1 MAIRFDTYAEL
12 GEAYKRKNPEYNDR
26 DNESLGIQVSEKFG
40 DKANIQIREEEDR
53 ASFKYDPE
61 EGFNVLKTLGNI
73 PSSAKN
79 VVEDLATA
87 VFNPI
92 DTAEAIG
99 RGAAGGVEHLLGTDI
114 SPENKRLASQMA
126 EGIGESFSARG
137 LQERPLDA
145 LGFLAGGTGAVAK
158 GLSTAGKIASGAR
171 VMPRLSKAGKIA
183 QRKKAAVRRSERRKS
198 MPGFTAG
205 AEKLARG
212 ADKAGQISQAFDP
225 GSFVPRAG
233 LKAAGIG
240 AVLGGKAAIGT
251 GKLALGGAK
260 AAGNKIVIEPIKA
273 RYKGSSAEQVMND
286 AVEAMKGVADMAAP
300 DMMNRWNG
308 MFNRTKEAAKETSS
322 GALDTLKKATRDAQ
336 KVTDEKL
343 GAVAD
348 EISGGNIKDA
358 TTRGVFDGLVSQ
370 WMGFTTGLGSQLI
383 NQIVD
388 ISRMSSKKDGKAAR
402 EIMLEAANRKLETG
416 VKSVG
421 EEIADELVG
430 EVNKYVEGTGGLKE
444 ASRATRDALQMDD
457 VIARSGNIA
466 DELETVPMDDLGR
479 TVPNEFGIRILRP
492 IEQTRSEA
500 VLGPLGTKTE
510 RLVTVRDRDKI
521 EIDLEGSAIAE
532 LPDQAV
538 SRKNVK
544 DIYEDI
550 LNLEDEMSV
559 FDLDKKKRT
568 IDDLIPRAEG
578 ESQAALVALRKVV
591 YKRIENAYLD
601 PANIE
606 KLKVKP
612 DRTIN
617 VDPEGTAQFGAAR
630 ENVYIKAMAE
640 YERNVER
647 IRRIQQTLGVKGAQ
661 KKFGGTDFEVIRNE
675 GNPTEALKK
684 TLDAFGDNDKE
695 LGMQNLIEI
704 LEATG
709 NKTLIPKIAG
719 FAMRPVFGG
728 GLVVR
733 SEISNIGRG
742 VVGFNILN
750 SIMAPVAPAS
760 FSPRYGGMLLSYL
773 YTPGNASKIAG
784 DVGKFGR
791 KVTGRGVKITDD
803 LRKMAAEK
811 FKKNP
816 KDVTPNDAESVLND
830 ARRMDQEGLGNLD
843 ENQKKALRNLVGGGY
858 RAASDYVG
866 RTRVTRPRT
875 AARFGR
881 SAVTA
886 EEQGEEAQERRNL
899 LSTLGQTQR

>member
-79 VVEDLATA
+79 VAEDLATA
-87 VFNPI
+87 VLNPL

-158 GLSTAGKIASGAR
+158 GVSTAG
-171 VMPRLSKAGKIA
+171 
-183 QRKKAAVRRSERRKS
+183 
-198 MPGFTAG
+198 
-205 AEKLARG
+205 KLARG
-212 ADKAGQISQAFDP
+212 ARIAPRLTKASREAADAKAATRMAKRAETSPGLASAGEKLQKAGEKGVRLSQAFDP
-225 GSFVPRAG
+225 GAFVPRAG
-233 LKAAGIG
+233 LATAGVG

-260 AAGNKIVIEPIKA
+260 AAGNKIIIEPIKT
-273 RYKGSSAEQVMND
+273 RYKGSSAERVMND

-300 DMMNRWNG
+300 DMMSRWNG
-308 MFNRTKEAAKETSS
+308 MFNRTKEAAKDAPS
-322 GALDTLKKATRDAQ
+322 GALDTLKRAKQ
-336 KVTDEKL
+336 KTQKLADEKL
-343 GAVAD
+343 GAAAD

-358 TTRGVFDGLVSQ
+358 TTKGVFDGLVAQ
-370 WMGFTTGLGSQLI
+370 WMGFTTGLGSNLI
-383 NQIVD
+383 NKIVD
-388 ISRMSSKKDGKAAR
+388 ISRMSKSGTEGANAR
-402 EIMLEAANRKLETG
+402 KIMLETANRKLETG

-421 EEIADELVG
+421 EEIADDLTAV
-430 EVNKYVEGTGGLKE
+430 VNDYVEGTGGLKE
-444 ASRATRDALQMDD
+444 ASRTTRDALQMDD
-457 VIARSGNIA
+457 ITARSGNIA
-466 DELETVPMDDLGR
+466 DDLLTNPMDDSGR
-479 TVPNEFGIRILRP
+479 TIPDEFGIQIIREP
-492 IEQTRSEA
+492 DA
-500 VLGPLGTKTE
+500 VQVATDFGMKPVKNPNAGK
-510 RLVTVRDRDKI
+510 VRVS
-521 EIDLEGSAIAE
+521 LEGSAIAE

-550 LNLEDEMSV
+550 LNLEDEMNV
-559 FDLDKKKRT
+559 FELDKKKRT

-578 ESQAALVALRKVV
+578 ESQAALVGLRKLV

-601 PANIE
+601 PANIA
-606 KLKVKP
+606 KLEVKP
-612 DRTIN
+612 DRVIN
-617 VDPEGTAQFGAAR
+617 VDPEGTAQFGAT

-647 IRRIQQTLGVKGAQ
+647 IRRIQQTLGVKDAQ
-661 KKFGGTDFEVIRNE
+661 KKFGGTEFQVIRNQ

-684 TLDAFGDNDKE
+684 ALDAFGDNDKE
-695 LGMQNLIEI
+695 LGMQNLMEI
-704 LEATG
+704 IEATG

-750 SIMAPVAPAS
+750 SIMAPVALAS

-773 YTPGNASKIAG
+773 YTPGNASRIAG
-784 DVGKFGR
+784 DVGKFGE
-791 KVTGRGVKITDD
+791 KVAGKGVKITDD

-843 ENQKKALRNLVGGGY
+843 ENQRKALRNLVGGGY
-858 RAASDYVG
+858 RAVSDYVD
-866 RTRVTRPRT
+866 RTKVTRPRT
-875 AARFGR
+875 AARVGR
-881 SAVTA
+881 LAVTA

>member
-26 DNESLGIQVSEKFG
+26 DNESLGIQVAEKFG
-40 DKANIQIREEEDR
+40 DKANIQIREEDDR

-87 VFNPI
+87 VLNPL

-158 GLSTAGKIASGAR
+158 GVSTAG
-171 VMPRLSKAGKIA
+171 
-183 QRKKAAVRRSERRKS
+183 
-198 MPGFTAG
+198 
-205 AEKLARG
+205 KLARG
-212 ADKAGQISQAFDP
+212 ARIAPRLTKASREAADAKAATRMAKRAETSPGLASAGEKLQKAGEKGVKLSQAFDP

-233 LKAAGIG
+233 LATAGVG

-260 AAGNKIVIEPIKA
+260 AAGNKIIIEPIKT
-273 RYKGSSAEQVMND
+273 RYKGSSAERVMND

-300 DMMNRWNG
+300 DMMSRWNG
-308 MFNRTKEAAKETSS
+308 MFNRTKEAAKDAPS
-322 GALDTLKKATRDAQ
+322 GALDTLKRAKQ
-336 KVTDEKL
+336 KTQKLADEKL
-343 GAVAD
+343 GAAAD

-358 TTRGVFDGLVSQ
+358 TTKGVFDGLVAQ
-370 WMGFTTGLGSQLI
+370 WMGFTTGLGSNLI
-383 NQIVD
+383 NKIVD
-388 ISRMSSKKDGKAAR
+388 ISRMSKSGTEGANAR
-402 EIMLEAANRKLETG
+402 KIMLETANRKLETG

-421 EEIADELVG
+421 EEIADDLTAV
-430 EVNKYVEGTGGLKE
+430 VNDYVEGTGGLKE
-444 ASRATRDALQMDD
+444 ASRTTRDALQMDD

-466 DELETVPMDDLGR
+466 DDLETIPMDDSGR
-479 TVPNEFGIRILRP
+479 TIPNEFGIRILRP
-492 IEQTRSEA
+492 IEQTRIETVS
-500 VLGPLGTKTE
+500 GPLGSKIE
-510 RLVTVRDRDKI
+510 KPVTFRDRDKI
-521 EIDLEGSAIAE
+521 EISLEGSAIAE

-559 FDLDKKKRT
+559 FELDKKKRI

-578 ESQAALVALRKVV
+578 ESQAALVGLRKLV

-601 PANIE
+601 PANIA
-606 KLKVKP
+606 KLEVKP
-612 DRTIN
+612 DRVIN
-617 VDPEGTAQFGAAR
+617 VDPEGTAQFGAT

-647 IRRIQQTLGVKGAQ
+647 IRRIQQTLGVKDAQ
-661 KKFGGTDFEVIRNE
+661 KKFAGTEFQVIRNQ

-684 TLDAFGDNDKE
+684 ALDAFGDNDKE
-695 LGMQNLIEI
+695 LGMQNLMEI
-704 LEATG
+704 IEATG
-709 NKTLIPKIAG
+709 NETLIPKIAG

-750 SIMAPVAPAS
+750 SIMAPVALAS

>member
-79 VVEDLATA
+79 VAEDLATA
-87 VFNPI
+87 VLNPL

-126 EGIGESFSARG
+126 EGIGESFSPKG

-158 GLSTAGKIASGAR
+158 GVSTAG
-171 VMPRLSKAGKIA
+171 
-183 QRKKAAVRRSERRKS
+183 
-198 MPGFTAG
+198 
-205 AEKLARG
+205 KLARG
-212 ADKAGQISQAFDP
+212 ARIAPRLTKAGREAADAKAATRMAGRVEKRPGLASAGEKLQKAGEKGVKLSQAFDP

-233 LKAAGIG
+233 LATAGVG

-260 AAGNKIVIEPIKA
+260 AVGNKVVIEPIKT
-273 RYKGSSAEQVMND
+273 RYKGSSAERVMND

-300 DMMNRWNG
+300 DMMSRWNG
-308 MFNRTKEAAKETSS
+308 MFNRSKEAAKDAPS
-322 GALDTLKKATRDAQ
+322 GALDTLKRAKQKTQ
-336 KVTDEKL
+336 KVVDEKL
-343 GAVAD
+343 GAAAD

-358 TTRGVFDGLVSQ
+358 TTKGVFDGLVAQ
-370 WMGFTTGLGSQLI
+370 WMGFTTGLGSNLI
-383 NQIVD
+383 NKIVD
-388 ISRMSSKKDGKAAR
+388 ISRMSKSGTEGANAR
-402 EIMLEAANRKLETG
+402 KIMLETANRKLETG

-421 EEIADELVG
+421 EEIADDLTAV
-430 EVNKYVEGTGGLKE
+430 VNDYVEGTGGLKE
-444 ASRATRDALQMDD
+444 ASRTTRDALQMDD

-466 DELETVPMDDLGR
+466 DDLLTNPMDDSGR
-479 TVPNEFGIRILRP
+479 TIPNEFGIQIIREP
-492 IEQTRSEA
+492 D
-500 VLGPLGTKTE
+500 
-510 RLVTVRDRDKI
+510 TVQVATDFGMKPVKNPNAGKVRVS
-521 EIDLEGSAIAE
+521 LEGSAIAE

-559 FDLDKKKRT
+559 FELDKKKRT

-578 ESQAALVALRKVV
+578 ESQAALVGLRKLV
-591 YKRIENAYLD
+591 YKRIEDAYLD
-601 PANIE
+601 PVNIE
-606 KLKVKP
+606 KLEVKP

-630 ENVYIKAMAE
+630 ENVYTKAMAE

-647 IRRIQQTLGVKGAQ
+647 IRRIQQTLGVKDAQ
-661 KKFGGTDFEVIRNE
+661 KKFGGTEFQVIRNQ

-684 TLDAFGDNDKE
+684 ALDAFGDNDKE
-695 LGMQNLIEI
+695 LGMQNLMEI
-704 LEATG
+704 IEATG

-750 SIMAPVAPAS
+750 SIMAPVALAS

-773 YTPGNASKIAG
+773 YTPGNASRIAG
-784 DVGKFGR
+784 DVGKFGE
-791 KVTGRGVKITDD
+791 KVAGKGVKITDD

-830 ARRMDQEGLGNLD
+830 ARKMDQEGLGNLD
-843 ENQKKALRNLVGGGY
+843 ENQRKALRNLVGGGY
-858 RAASDYVG
+858 RAASDYVD
-866 RTRVTRPRT
+866 RTKVTRPRT
-875 AARFGR
+875 AARVGR

>member
-1 MAIRFDTYAEL
+1 MAIRFDTYAQL

-26 DNESLGIQVSEKFG
+26 DSESLGIQVAEKFG
-40 DKANIQIREEEDR
+40 DKANIKIREEDDR

-205 AEKLARG
+205 AEKLAKG

-233 LKAAGIG
+233 LATAGIG

-260 AAGNKIVIEPIKA
+260 AAGNKIVIEPIKT
-273 RYKGSSAEQVMND
+273 RYKGSSAERVMND

-300 DMMNRWNG
+300 DMMSRWNG

-383 NQIVD
+383 NQIID

-430 EVNKYVEGTGGLKE
+430 EVNKYIEGTGGLKE

-466 DELETVPMDDLGR
+466 DDLLTNPMDDSGR
-479 TVPNEFGIRILRP
+479 TIPNEFGIQIIREP
-492 IEQTRSEA
+492 D
-500 VLGPLGTKTE
+500 
-510 RLVTVRDRDKI
+510 TVQVVKDFGVDYVKNPNAGKVRVS
-521 EIDLEGSAIAE
+521 LEGSAIAE

-559 FDLDKKKRT
+559 FELDKKKRT

-578 ESQAALVALRKVV
+578 ESQAALIGLRKVV
-591 YKRIENAYLD
+591 YKRIEDAYLD
-601 PANIE
+601 DANIE

-750 SIMAPVAPAS
+750 SIMAPVALAS

-791 KVTGRGVKITDD
+791 EVTGKGVKITDD

-830 ARRMDQEGLGNLD
+830 AKRMDQEGLGNLD

-858 RAASDYVG
+858 RAVSDAASDYVG

-886 EEQGEEAQERRNL
+886 EEQGEKAQERRNL

>member
-1 MAIRFDTYAEL
+1 
-12 GEAYKRKNPEYNDR
+12 
-26 DNESLGIQVSEKFG
+26 
-40 DKANIQIREEEDR
+40 
-53 ASFKYDPE
+53 
-61 EGFNVLKTLGNI
+61 
-73 PSSAKN
+73 
-79 VVEDLATA
+79 
-87 VFNPI
+87 
-92 DTAEAIG
+92 
-99 RGAAGGVEHLLGTDI
+99 
-114 SPENKRLASQMA
+114 
-126 EGIGESFSARG
+126 
-137 LQERPLDA
+137 
-145 LGFLAGGTGAVAK
+145 
-158 GLSTAGKIASGAR
+158 
-171 VMPRLSKAGKIA
+171 
-183 QRKKAAVRRSERRKS
+183 

-212 ADKAGQISQAFDP
+212 ADKASQISQAFDP

-233 LKAAGIG
+233 LATAGIG

-260 AAGNKIVIEPIKA
+260 AAGNKIVIEPIKT
-273 RYKGSSAEQVMND
+273 RYKGSSAERVMND

-300 DMMNRWNG
+300 DMMSRWNG
-308 MFNRTKEAAKETSS
+308 MFNRTKGAAKETSS

-336 KVTDEKL
+336 KVADEKL

-383 NQIVD
+383 DQIVD

-430 EVNKYVEGTGGLKE
+430 EVNKYIEGTGGLKE

-466 DELETVPMDDLGR
+466 DDLLTNPMDDSGR
-479 TVPNEFGIRILRP
+479 TIPNEFGIQIIREP
-492 IEQTRSEA
+492 D
-500 VLGPLGTKTE
+500 
-510 RLVTVRDRDKI
+510 TVQVATDFGMKPVENPNAGKVRVS
-521 EIDLEGSAIAE
+521 LEGSAIAE

-559 FDLDKKKRT
+559 FELDKKKRT

-578 ESQAALVALRKVV
+578 ESQAALIGLRKLV
-591 YKRIENAYLD
+591 YKRIEDAYTD
-601 PANIE
+601 EVNIE

-750 SIMAPVAPAS
+750 SIMAPIALAS

-773 YTPGNASKIAG
+773 YTPGNASRIAG

-791 KVTGRGVKITDD
+791 EVTGRGVKITDD

>member
-1 MAIRFDTYAEL
+1 MAIRFDTYAQL

-26 DNESLGIQVSEKFG
+26 DSESLGIQVAEKFG
-40 DKANIQIREEEDR
+40 DKANIKIREEDDR

-205 AEKLARG
+205 AEKLAKG

-233 LKAAGIG
+233 LATAGIG

-260 AAGNKIVIEPIKA
+260 AAGNKIVIEPIKT
-273 RYKGSSAEQVMND
+273 RYKGSSAERVMND

-300 DMMNRWNG
+300 DMMSRWNG

-383 NQIVD
+383 NQIID

-430 EVNKYVEGTGGLKE
+430 EVNKYIEGTGGLKE

-466 DELETVPMDDLGR
+466 DDLLTNPMDDSGR
-479 TVPNEFGIRILRP
+479 TIPNEFGIQIIREP
-492 IEQTRSEA
+492 D
-500 VLGPLGTKTE
+500 
-510 RLVTVRDRDKI
+510 TVQVVKDFGVDYVKNPNAGKVRVS
-521 EIDLEGSAIAE
+521 LEGSAIAE

-559 FDLDKKKRT
+559 FELDKKKRT

-578 ESQAALVALRKVV
+578 ESQAALIGLRKVV
-591 YKRIENAYLD
+591 YKRIEDAYLD
-601 PANIE
+601 DANIE

-750 SIMAPVAPAS
+750 SIMAPVALAS

-791 KVTGRGVKITDD
+791 EVTGKGVKITDD

-830 ARRMDQEGLGNLD
+830 AKRMDQEGLGNLD

-858 RAASDYVG
+858 RAVSDAASDYVG